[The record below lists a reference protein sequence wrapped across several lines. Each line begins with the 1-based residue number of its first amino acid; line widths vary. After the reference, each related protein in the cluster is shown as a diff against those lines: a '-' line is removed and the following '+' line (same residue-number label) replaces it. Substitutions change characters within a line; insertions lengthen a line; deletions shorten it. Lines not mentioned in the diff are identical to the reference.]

1 MSEATSALTPAK
13 SAPATNTGTS
23 FGSPGYRNY
32 VLISLTVLYTL
43 NFVDRVLVQILA
55 QPIIEEFK
63 LQDWQFG
70 LLSGFGFAFM
80 YTLLGIPIAR
90 LSERVNRVRII
101 AAGVVLWSVMTALC
115 GLAGSFLALLLFRVG
130 VGVGEAALTPPA
142 NSLIADYFIP
152 RSRARAMGTYAMGVT
167 LGGVFA
173 AAFGGP
179 LAELFSWRTAF
190 IALGAPGIVIGL
202 IFLFTVQEP
211 PRGYSDPPGTKV
223 PEKTGLR
230 ETLAELMPKV
240 SFWLNMAAAAT
251 VAFVGYG
258 YTSFQA
264 AYFQRAFDMPLTDIA
279 LQVLVPVGLVAAA
292 GAYSSGVLTEK
303 LSGRYPNA
311 VAWLPGW
318 GLILCVP
325 FYWWAFTT
333 SSVLFAVIGLVIG
346 AYVHYGYLG
355 AQYTIAQGVASVRSR
370 ATAVALFLFVVNMI
384 GYGLGP
390 LFVGFASDF
399 FMGHVLQASAFS
411 GELTTA
417 LCKGTAAELTATLG
431 ADQALVCAEASARGL
446 RSAILVTVT
455 VFAVAGVIYLITC
468 RRLQQDL
475 VASMH

>member
-1 MSEATSALTPAK
+1 MTTTNVALT
-13 SAPATNTGTS
+13 TQTETHTGTS
-23 FGSPGYRNY
+23 FGSSGYRNY

-43 NFVDRVLVQILA
+43 NFVDRVLIQILA

-101 AAGVVLWSVMTALC
+101 AAGVILWSLMTALC
-115 GLAGSFLALLLFRVG
+115 GLAGSFISLLIFRVG
-130 VGVGEAALTPPA
+130 VGVGEAALSPPA

-152 RSRARAMGTYAMGVT
+152 KSRARAMGTYAMGVT

-179 LAELFSWRTAF
+179 LAEMFSWRTAF
-190 IALGAPGIVIGL
+190 IALGVPGIAIGL
-202 IFLFTVQEP
+202 IFLFSVKEP
-211 PRGYSDPPGTKV
+211 PRGYSDPPGTTL
-223 PEKTGLR
+223 PEKTGLT
-230 ETLAELMPKV
+230 ETLAELTPKP

-279 LQVLVPVGLVAAA
+279 LLVLVPVGLVAAA
-292 GAYSSGVLTEK
+292 GAFVTGVLTER
-303 LSGRYPNA
+303 LSDRYPNA

-318 GLILCVP
+318 GLIICVP
-325 FYWWAFTT
+325 FYWIAFTT
-333 SSVLFAVIGLVIG
+333 QSIPLAIAMLIVG
-346 AYVHYGYLG
+346 AFVHYGYLG
-355 AQYTIAQGVASVRSR
+355 AQYTIAQGVASAHSR
-370 ATAVALFLFVVNMI
+370 ATAVALFLFAVNMI

-390 LFVGFASDF
+390 LFVGFASDY
-399 FMGHVLQASAFS
+399 FMQQTLLASSYAT
-411 GELTTA
+411 ELNT
-417 LCKGTAAELTATLG
+417 LVCKGSAIDLAASLG
-431 ADQALVCAEASARGL
+431 EEKALVCAQASAEGL

-455 VFAVAGVIYLITC
+455 VFALAGAIYLYTC
-468 RRLQQDL
+468 RRLQKDL
-475 VASMH
+475 VAKMN